1 MFDGLLEQI
10 PASFAIVLL
19 ILMVSFNFFFGV
31 IRLIYLYFSNKEEKT
46 LSEKLEQKF
55 DHLTDEV
62 KEINKEAIIR
72 VGQIEK
78 STNDAMSQIGIII
91 AHYKSEE
98 KFRQMLEDKVSSI
111 ERKIEGNGK
120 TGMGTDI
127 ELLKQKVF
135 SIESDI
141 KSINSKIKN

>member
-46 LSEKLEQKF
+46 LSEKLEEKF
-55 DHLTDEV
+55 DALGSEV
-62 KEINKEAIIR
+62 KEINKDAMIR
-72 VGQIEK
+72 VGEIEK
-78 STNDAMSQIGIII
+78 STNAAMAQIGVII

-98 KFRQMLEDKVSSI
+98 KFRQMLEDKVSNI
-111 ERKIEGNGK
+111 EKKIDGNGK
-120 TGMGTDI
+120 AGISTDI
-127 ELLKQKVF
+127 ELLKQKVD
-135 SIESDI
+135 SIESEV
-141 KSINSKIKN
+141 KSSNKKK